1 MEDIVYSPVAMRALI
16 ERAYPVPRGRFTV
29 LCVHRDETPERSA
42 YACTTVYLSLRVL
55 FFCPD
60 HISSFLIFVHT
71 DTGVRA
77 ALFFVCA
84 RSYFVNFII
93 SILGYIQ
100 ISRYCYSY
108 L

>member
-29 LCVHRDETPERSA
+29 LCVHRDETPERSVC
-42 YACTTVYLSLRVL
+42 ACTTVYLSLRVL

-60 HISSFLIFVHT
+60 QISFSFVHT

-100 ISRYCYSY
+100 ISRYCYLY